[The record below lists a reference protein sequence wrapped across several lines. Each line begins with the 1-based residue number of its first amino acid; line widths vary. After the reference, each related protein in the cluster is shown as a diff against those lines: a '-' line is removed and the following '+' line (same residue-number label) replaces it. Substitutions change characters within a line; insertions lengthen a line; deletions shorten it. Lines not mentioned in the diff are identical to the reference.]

1 MAESGHDGVVGGRWG
16 MWGERRQLW
25 VGGGGASGDHCER
38 AATII
43 WGGAG
48 GG

>member
-1 MAESGHDGVVGGRWG
+1 MAGAGDDGALGERWW
-16 MWGERRQLW
+16 MWGERQQLW

-38 AATII
+38 AASMIV
-43 WGGAG
+43 GGAG